1 MIMSLVENYVVRCAD
16 TPGFLGNRVGVFAL
30 QVGID
35 EAFKCGLTIEEADAL
50 MGRPMRDS

>member
-1 MIMSLVENYVVRCAD
+1 MIMLGKGVVGAD

-35 EAFKCGLTIEEADAL
+35 EAFRCGLTIDRL
-50 MGRPMRDS
+50 TP